1 MSAEQDRHFG
11 PDRRNTLMAALT
23 RLSTPEAPE
32 GMSGEHAGTSGYDY
46 MVQVFSGVMHGFAL
60 RGDMSV
66 ERNRWAKEASAKAC
80 RDWYVR
86 SFAQFFPPIVT
97 AVPLGSTGS

>member
-1 MSAEQDRHFG
+1 MTEQDRHFG
-11 PDRRNTLMAALT
+11 PDRRNTLMATLT
-23 RLSTPEAPE
+23 RLSTPEAPD

-60 RGDMSV
+60 RGDMKV

-80 RDWYVR
+80 RDWYA
-86 SFAQFFPPIVT
+86 F
-97 AVPLGSTGS
+97 GSLPGPRIA